1 MFVCVCVCLLL
12 VQNYAGRKKSPGLV
26 DSAERCCLCYQKVQT
41 ASPSPIPLLAVL
53 VRVLR
58 QWRVII

>member
-1 MFVCVCVCLLL
+1 MFVCVCLLL
-12 VQNYAGRKKSPGLV
+12 VQNYAGQKSPGLV
-26 DSAERCCLCYQKVQT
+26 DSAERCCT
-41 ASPSPIPLLAVL
+41 ASLPPIPLLALL